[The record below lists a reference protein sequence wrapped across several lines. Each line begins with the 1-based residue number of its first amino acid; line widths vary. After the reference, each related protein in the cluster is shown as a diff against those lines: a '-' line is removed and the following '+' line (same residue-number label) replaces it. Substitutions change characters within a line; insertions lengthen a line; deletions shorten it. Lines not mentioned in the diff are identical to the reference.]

1 MKLGTLVNSKE
12 ALTRLSKQ
20 NLPIEV
26 SWKLSKLLKNAVIEI
41 SAFEVLRNNK
51 ILSYGEIVKDDNGKD
66 TDNTKVKTENEEVYR
81 NEIMELLTKDI
92 EIDIPL
98 IEMKEIIEYNKKLEK
113 KIDMQVEDLLL
124 LDWLLK

>member
-12 ALTRLSKQ
+12 ALTKLSKQ

-51 ILSYGEIVKDDNGKD
+51 ILSYGEIVKDENGKD

>member
-20 NLPIEV
+20 NLPIEI

-51 ILSYGEIVKDDNGKD
+51 ILSYGEIVKDENGKD
-66 TDNTKVKTENEEVYR
+66 TGNTKVKTENEEVYR

>member
-1 MKLGTLVNSKE
+1 
-12 ALTRLSKQ
+12 
-20 NLPIEV
+20 
-26 SWKLSKLLKNAVIEI
+26 
-41 SAFEVLRNNK
+41 
-51 ILSYGEIVKDDNGKD
+51 
-66 TDNTKVKTENEEVYR
+66 
-81 NEIMELLTKDI
+81 MELLTKDI

>member
-26 SWKLSKLLKNAVIEI
+26 SWKLSKFLKNAVIEI

-51 ILSYGEIVKDDNGKD
+51 IIAYGEIVKDENGKD

-113 KIDMQVEDLLL
+113 KIDMKVEDLLL

>member
-20 NLPIEV
+20 NLPIEI

-41 SAFEVLRNNK
+41 SAFEVIRNNK
-51 ILSYGEIVKDDNGKD
+51 ILSYGEIVKDENGKD
-66 TDNTKVKTENEEVYR
+66 TGNTKVKTENEEVYR

-113 KIDMQVEDLLL
+113 KIDMKVEDLLL

>member
-1 MKLGTLVNSKE
+1 MKLGTLV
-12 ALTRLSKQ
+12 KQ
-20 NLPIEV
+20 QRSINKIV
-26 SWKLSKLLKNAVIEI
+26 KAKFTNRSSWKLSKLLKNAVIEI

-51 ILSYGEIVKDDNGKD
+51 ILSYGEIVKDENGKD

-113 KIDMQVEDLLL
+113 KIDMQLEDLLL

>member
-51 ILSYGEIVKDDNGKD
+51 ILSYGEIVKDENGKD

-113 KIDMQVEDLLL
+113 KIDMKVEDLLL

>member
-26 SWKLSKLLKNAVIEI
+26 SWKLSKFLKNAVIEI

-51 ILSYGEIVKDDNGKD
+51 ILSYGEIVKDENGKD

-98 IEMKEIIEYNKKLEK
+98 
-113 KIDMQVEDLLL
+113 
-124 LDWLLK
+124 

>member
-51 ILSYGEIVKDDNGKD
+51 ILSYGEIVKDENGKD
-66 TDNTKVKTENEEVYR
+66 TGNTKVKTENEEVYR

>member
-51 ILSYGEIVKDDNGKD
+51 ILSYGEIVKDENGKD
-66 TDNTKVKTENEEVYR
+66 TGNTKVKTENEEVYR

-113 KIDMQVEDLLL
+113 KIDMKVEDLLL

>member
-51 ILSYGEIVKDDNGKD
+51 ILSYGEIVKDENGKD
-66 TDNTKVKTENEEVYR
+66 TDNTKVKAENEEVYR

>member
-41 SAFEVLRNNK
+41 SAFEVIRNNK
-51 ILSYGEIVKDDNGKD
+51 ILSYGEIVKDENGKD
-66 TDNTKVKTENEEVYR
+66 TGNTKVKTENEEVYR

>member
-1 MKLGTLVNSKE
+1 MKDE
-12 ALTRLSKQ
+12 
-20 NLPIEV
+20 
-26 SWKLSKLLKNAVIEI
+26 
-41 SAFEVLRNNK
+41 
-51 ILSYGEIVKDDNGKD
+51 NGKD

>member
-51 ILSYGEIVKDDNGKD
+51 ILSYGEIVKDENGKD

>member
-51 ILSYGEIVKDDNGKD
+51 ILSYGEIVKDENGKD

-98 IEMKEIIEYNKKLEK
+98 LEMKEIIEYNKKLEK

>member
-20 NLPIEV
+20 NLPIEI

-41 SAFEVLRNNK
+41 SAFEVIRNNK
-51 ILSYGEIVKDDNGKD
+51 ILSYGEIVKDENGKD
-66 TDNTKVKTENEEVYR
+66 TGNTKVKTENEEVYR